1 MQRPSLSEQLF
12 QPSLLQ
18 RLVGANR
25 DAIAPTTNLL
35 NGEPMTGDRL
45 AHLNLKLGS
54 WRDRVGPTIAF
65 QRRDAESCGLVDG
78 FGGHLHRMPNAG
90 RTGKADR
97 TRPEGHGGSA
107 YHIRFMFAYR
117 CRARATGL
125 RSEECRALA
134 CLYSAVQRSSSA
146 RGRLGSPLR
155 AVCISKHPLD
165 PLSP

>member
-1 MQRPSLSEQLF
+1 MQRTSLSEQLL

-35 NGEPMTGDRL
+35 NGEPMTGGRL

-97 TRPEGHGGSA
+97 ARPEGHGGSA
-107 YHIRFMFAYR
+107 YHIRFIFAYR
-117 CRARATGL
+117 R
-125 RSEECRALA
+125 
-134 CLYSAVQRSSSA
+134 QR
-146 RGRLGSPLR
+146 RVVGSFEFSR
-155 AVCISKHPLD
+155 CITPFWAGYAAG
-165 PLSP
+165 

>member
-1 MQRPSLSEQLF
+1 MQRTSLSEQLL

-35 NGEPMTGDRL
+35 NGEPMTGGRL

-78 FGGHLHRMPNAG
+78 FGCASRILNSLAESRS
-90 RTGKADR
+90 
-97 TRPEGHGGSA
+97 E
-107 YHIRFMFAYR
+107 
-117 CRARATGL
+117 ATL
-125 RSEECRALA
+125 RSA
-134 CLYSAVQRSSSA
+134 
-146 RGRLGSPLR
+146 
-155 AVCISKHPLD
+155 
-165 PLSP
+165 